1 MIYLIIG
8 LLLLLL
14 YVFATPKSIKG
25 TVNVFVIIFVGMSLV
40 ILIMLSVFQIFQLP
54 AEFFVAIAMLAL
66 AYFSLR
72 DITLMSMNQSK
83 RR

>member
-14 YVFATPKSIKG
+14 YIFATPQSIKG

-40 ILIMLSVFQIFQLP
+40 ILIMLSIFQIFQLP

-66 AYFSLR
+66 TYFSLR
-72 DITLMSMNQSK
+72 DITLMSVNQSK

>member
-14 YVFATPKSIKG
+14 YIFATPQSIKG

-40 ILIMLSVFQIFQLP
+40 ILIMLSIFQIFQLP

-72 DITLMSMNQSK
+72 DITLMSVNQSK

>member
-8 LLLLLL
+8 LLLLIL
-14 YVFATPKSIKG
+14 YVFATPQSIKG

>member
-14 YVFATPKSIKG
+14 YVFGTPQSIKG

>member
-14 YVFATPKSIKG
+14 YVFATPQSIKG
-25 TVNVFVIIFVGMSLV
+25 TVNVFVIIFIGMSLV
-40 ILIMLSVFQIFQLP
+40 ILIMLSIFQIFQLP

>member
-14 YVFATPKSIKG
+14 YIFATPQSIKG

-40 ILIMLSVFQIFQLP
+40 ILIMLSIFQIFQLP

>member
-1 MIYLIIG
+1 MVYLIIG

-14 YVFATPKSIKG
+14 YVFATPQSIKG

-40 ILIMLSVFQIFQLP
+40 TLIMLSIFQIFQLP
-54 AEFFVAIAMLAL
+54 AEFFVAIAMLFL

-72 DITLMSMNQSK
+72 DITLMSVSKSK

>member
-14 YVFATPKSIKG
+14 YIFATPQSIKG

>member
-14 YVFATPKSIKG
+14 YVFATPQSIKG
-25 TVNVFVIIFVGMSLV
+25 TVNVFVIIFVGLSLV
-40 ILIMLSVFQIFQLP
+40 ILIMLSIFQIFQLP

>member
-14 YVFATPKSIKG
+14 YVFATPQSIKG
-25 TVNVFVIIFVGMSLV
+25 TVNVFVIIFVGLSLV
-40 ILIMLSVFQIFQLP
+40 ILIMLSIFQIFQLP
-54 AEFFVAIAMLAL
+54 AEFFVAIAMLVL

>member
-14 YVFATPKSIKG
+14 YVFATPQSIKG

-72 DITLMSMNQSK
+72 DITLMSMKQSK